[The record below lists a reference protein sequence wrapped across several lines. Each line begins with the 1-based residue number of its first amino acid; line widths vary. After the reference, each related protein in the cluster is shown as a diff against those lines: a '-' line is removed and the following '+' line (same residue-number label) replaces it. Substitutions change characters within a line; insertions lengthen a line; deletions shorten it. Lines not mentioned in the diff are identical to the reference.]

1 MIIIII
7 IIISIIIILGK
18 GIDLQILTHNTL
30 TVVSLFTLIRNK
42 VKAVVKIIPRI
53 MEYRLL
59 LPIMTTNS

>member
-1 MIIIII
+1 MII
-7 IIISIIIILGK
+7 IIIILGK